1 LIDGKIIIVGKKSFI
16 GSHIYKFVKFKK
28 KIILSYEEFSK
39 LSPNKLSKYDFICN
53 CSVNKKYKFEKYK
66 KKNDLDI
73 LIYEKIKK
81 LNIKF
86 IFLSSR
92 KIYQPKYDIKENGK
106 LNPID
111 IYASNKLTTE
121 NLLKKK
127 LKQKLIILRISNI
140 IGLKFKKKYR
150 NVNRTFF
157 DNYLDSLKDNKQV
170 FYDNFFKDFISIEQ
184 FLKIFELILK
194 KNLSGTFNVSLGSK
208 VFISEILNWL
218 NYRNKNKL
226 KFISRK
232 KNPKTDKTSF
242 TLNNSKISKLID
254 YQPKKIELKKF
265 CLQISKLIN
274 KPK

>member
-28 KIILSYEEFSK
+28 KIILSYEEFLK
-39 LSPNKLSKYDFICN
+39 LSPNKLSKYDFLCN
-53 CSVNKKYKFEKYK
+53 CSVNPKYKFEKYK

-194 KNLSGTFNVSLGSK
+194 KNLSGTFNVSLGNK
-208 VFISEILNWL
+208 VFISKIINWL

-226 KFISRK
+226 KFISK
-232 KNPKTDKTSF
+232 KINPKIDNTSF
-242 TLNNSKISKLID
+242 TLNN
-254 YQPKKIELKKF
+254 KKITNQIGYKPKFNDLKKY
-265 CLQISKLIN
+265 CIN
-274 KPK
+274 LSRIINE